1 MKKNVLK
8 KLETAAAWLPKE
20 TEPAIRKMLG
30 SDIIAKG
37 SHIDKNGK
45 SIIKGRVY
53 DVPFKRPVNHVE
65 KMKAAYKSGGFPA
78 VDKYLE
84 KYKDRI
90 EMLMKLPSNQKT
102 QTV

>member
-1 MKKNVLK
+1 MKKDVLK
-8 KLETAAAWLPKE
+8 KLETAAGWLPKE
-20 TEPAIRKMLG
+20 TVTEIKKMKG
-30 SDIIAKG
+30 AEIIAKD
-37 SHIDKNGK
+37 SKFDRQGK
-45 SIIKGRVY
+45 EIIPGAIY

-65 KMKAAYKSGGFPA
+65 RMKAAYKSGGFPA

-90 EMLMKLPSNQKT
+90 EALMKLPANQKT